1 MAYATRWM
9 TLGALALAL
18 GCGDDGSN
26 GRPGANGSGTG
37 VPSAATTTLATEG
50 SSGAATPSADD
61 TTTADDTT
69 DGTTASG
76 TTEEPGSSEGSDSTG
91 PGAKGCPADHV
102 CFELEGEFHV
112 PTPEDPTAIYDIPLP
127 PGVDYRVVE
136 VQLEFDHT
144 GWYPDDPAG
153 LHNIFWLHRGTFAD
167 FTWVGGVVG
176 YVNARGP
183 GTNIIRTRHDLDV
196 TDLADSRTFNING
209 VALADTHTYQVF
221 YRYDT
226 IAGEVLVEIHEG
238 EMLVAQGTDVPTTDL
253 VRNTEDSLFIWLG
266 NGTDVEAPGPEVPS
280 LGWRFRDLRVELI
293 P

>member
-1 MAYATRWM
+1 M
-9 TLGALALAL
+9 TLVALALAL
-18 GCGDDGSN
+18 GCGDDG
-26 GRPGANGSGTG
+26 GTG
-37 VPSAATTTLATEG
+37 RNSTGASSTGTLVDASTSVASPSG
-50 SSGAATPSADD
+50 STTPSADD
-61 TTTADDTT
+61 TGTSTNDATSSG
-69 DGTTASG
+69 GTTHS
-76 TTEEPGSSEGSDSTG
+76 TTEGDTQGSDSTG
-91 PGAKGCPADHV
+91 PGTEGCPPDHV

-136 VQLEFDHT
+136 VELEFDHT

-196 TDLADSRTFNING
+196 TDLANSRTFNING

-226 IAGEVLVEIHEG
+226 TANEVRVEIHEG
-238 EMLVAQGTDVPTTDL
+238 DTLVAQGTDVPTTDL

-280 LGWRFRDLRVELI
+280 LGWRFRDLRVELM